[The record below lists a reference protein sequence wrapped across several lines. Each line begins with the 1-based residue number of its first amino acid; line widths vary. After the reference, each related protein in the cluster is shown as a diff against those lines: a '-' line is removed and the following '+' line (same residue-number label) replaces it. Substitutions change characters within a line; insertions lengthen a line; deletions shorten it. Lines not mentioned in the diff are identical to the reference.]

1 MTQTESFPE
10 FNIDIVDTFDTLKQE
25 IVRYKGLYD
34 EMRYHFNRMLVE
46 NERLKENERDML
58 KASTLVNALN
68 ENHQLR
74 DEVVLLK
81 RSLKK
86 AMNDLNLV
94 RRPDSSSEEP
104 SVEGREEPPLANEEE
119 TPLAN
124 SPEEETPLANEE
136 ETPLANE
143 EETPLANEEETPS
156 PEEDDEACCYSPMV
170 FKKTKYFSD
179 EQGNMYEMK
188 PDSSVGDLVGTFRM
202 VDGKYKV
209 KMIKK

>member
-136 ETPLANE
+136 ETP
-143 EETPLANEEETPS
+143 S

>member
-1 MTQTESFPE
+1 MSQTDSFPE
-10 FNIDIVDTFDTLKQE
+10 FKLEIVDAFESVKQE
-25 IVRYKGLYD
+25 IVRYKALYD
-34 EMRYHFNRMLVE
+34 EMSYHYNRMRVE

-74 DEVVLLK
+74 DEVTLLK

-86 AMNDLNLV
+86 AMSDLNLV
-94 RRPDSSSEEP
+94 RRPDSSSEDHSVEEKEDEP
-104 SVEGREEPPLANEEE
+104 SPPEEDEPP
-119 TPLAN
+119 P
-124 SPEEETPLANEE
+124 PEEDEPPPPEE
-136 ETPLANE
+136 DEPPPPE
-143 EETPLANEEETPS
+143 EDEPPPPEEDEPPP
-156 PEEDDEACCYSPMV
+156 PEEDDELICFSPMV

-188 PDSSVGDLVGTFRM
+188 PDSSVGDLVGTFRV

>member
-1 MTQTESFPE
+1 MPQTDPFPE
-10 FNIDIVDTFDTLKQE
+10 FKLEIVDAFESVKQE
-25 IVRYKGLYD
+25 IVRYKALYD
-34 EMRYHFNRMLVE
+34 EMLYHYNRMCVE

-74 DEVVLLK
+74 DEVTLLK

-86 AMNDLNLV
+86 AMSDLNLV
-94 RRPDSSSEEP
+94 RRPDSSSEDHSVEEKEDEPPSPQEEDEPPSPQEEDEP
-104 SVEGREEPPLANEEE
+104 S
-119 TPLAN
+119 
-124 SPEEETPLANEE
+124 
-136 ETPLANE
+136 
-143 EETPLANEEETPS
+143 
-156 PEEDDEACCYSPMV
+156 CFSPMV
-170 FKKTKYFSD
+170 FKKTNYFSD

-188 PDSSVGDLVGTFRM
+188 PDSSVGDLVGTFRV

>member
-1 MTQTESFPE
+1 MSQTDSFPE
-10 FNIDIVDTFDTLKQE
+10 FKLEIVDAFESVKQE
-25 IVRYKGLYD
+25 IVRYKALYD
-34 EMRYHFNRMLVE
+34 EMSYHYNRMRVE

-74 DEVVLLK
+74 DEVTLLK

-86 AMNDLNLV
+86 AMSDLNLV
-94 RRPDSSSEEP
+94 RRPDSSSEDHSVEEKEDEP
-104 SVEGREEPPLANEEE
+104 SPPEEDEPP
-119 TPLAN
+119 P
-124 SPEEETPLANEE
+124 
-136 ETPLANE
+136 
-143 EETPLANEEETPS
+143 
-156 PEEDDEACCYSPMV
+156 PEEDDELICFSPMV

-188 PDSSVGDLVGTFRM
+188 PDSSVGDLVGTFRV